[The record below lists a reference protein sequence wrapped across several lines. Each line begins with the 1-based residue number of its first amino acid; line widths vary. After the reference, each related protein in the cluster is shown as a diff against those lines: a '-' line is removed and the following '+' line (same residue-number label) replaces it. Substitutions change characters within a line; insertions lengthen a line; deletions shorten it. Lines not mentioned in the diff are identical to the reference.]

1 MGRPYSA
8 DLRDRVR
15 RHIEAGHSRREA
27 SRHFGVSASFAV
39 KLARRVAVSGSTA
52 PARQGRPPGD
62 GKLQARIDKIIA
74 WVEAEPDIT
83 MPELAAKLL
92 ACGPTRRRCRG
103 CCRRRASPSKKT
115 LMASECG
122 RDDVRQDRR
131 VWRGSRQPRMRR
143 EPHRLV
149 FVDETAP
156 TTKLTRLRGRAR
168 RHQRLKA
175 RALRGH

>member
-39 KLARRVAVSGSTA
+39 KLARRVAVSGSMA

-83 MPELAAKLL
+83 MR
-92 ACGPTRRRCRG
+92 ACGQAAG
-103 CCRRRASPSKKT
+103 
-115 LMASECG
+115 G
-122 RDDVRQDRR
+122 
-131 VWRGSRQPRMRR
+131 
-143 EPHRLV
+143 
-149 FVDETAP
+149 
-156 TTKLTRLRGRAR
+156 GRAGPVAVAAAVEGGLLLQKK
-168 RHQRLKA
+168 H
-175 RALRGH
+175 